1 MDDLDGLISA
11 WATSWVGTKG
21 VSIVLSYLFSA
32 LRTPVFGSRR
42 EAGRS
47 ECAISRLRQEN
58 PDRWNGRLWRAR
70 VIGVRTMERVSD
82 VAREHVEDLCPAERR
97 CARALLADYPGRVWS
112 PRRLSRRPPAPAHR
126 APLRRP
132 ARPPPSSNG
141 WRWPRNSPAASGHRT
156 HLRRCARSTHREARP
171 ASSSHGRRSVRPS
184 STRAGRPCGNC
195 TVPADSGDPRVKHAA
210 S

>member
-97 CARALLADYPGRVWS
+97 CARALLADYPGSGLVAASTLAKAAGTSTPCSASSPGSAATVQQRVALAEELTS
-112 PRRLSRRPPAPAHR
+112 SVR
-126 APLRRP
+126 ASH
-132 ARPPPSSNG
+132 PPSAVCPLHTPGSAPG
-141 WRWPRNSPAASGHRT
+141 EQLPWQAICQTIEHACRT
-156 HLRRCARSTHREARP
+156 TVWQLHSAR
-171 ASSSHGRRSVRPS
+171 
-184 STRAGRPCGNC
+184 
-195 TVPADSGDPRVKHAA
+195 
-210 S
+210 